1 MTGFV
6 FMMLAATR
14 MKVISWLRACTFFI
28 VLACLAGSL
37 LAQSPSSSP
46 EQSPSKQSSGQ
57 TSSGAQSSQPANAA
71 QQSSPQILTLHTE
84 VRRVIVDVM
93 VQDARGKPVK
103 GLNADEFTVF
113 EDKQPQKILSFDVYD
128 LLRPSISRRPNE
140 APLPPNVFVNIP
152 SAPEHGPLYVMLYD
166 LVNTEM
172 EDQMRARG
180 QILKFIRSMP
190 DGTRFAI
197 FVNSDGLH
205 LVQGF
210 TSDKKVL
217 YAALDP
223 KHSRAHVPRIFLLG
237 RNYGYGDPNLALDEL
252 TFIGQY
258 LDGIPGRKNL
268 IWVSGTF
275 PNAVYPRE
283 FTPAEDSDKIIGE
296 MSALAQAEIAVFPV
310 NVRGVVVYPEGRTTG
325 AVPNGGAS
333 SASGPPGG
341 GSGAPSPTASTSPVA
356 GASVGSG
363 SPIAAANL
371 TAAAVVNEGGA
382 SLSGDYTTQDALAD
396 ATGGRAF
403 YSDNDL
409 TAILETA
416 TEAGGN
422 YYTLTYAPPS
432 SEDNKCHTI
441 RVLLDQKQ
449 YRLSYR
455 RSYCRVPTVSAPVE
469 PSAEAADSSTVV
481 IPLQAGDVLQANMRL
496 GAPMVHDLIFGAH
509 VHTDGSAKMANQQEM
524 AQLQTEAEYFMT
536 HKRNKPPKLLPPMRV
551 QKYIVDY
558 RVFDPQLKAEATHS
572 GYASLEFAMAAFDA
586 DGHTLNGIVNDG
598 VPQPSSDPGENK
610 QGLYLLRQSL
620 IVPVNAVS
628 LRVGVRDRAS
638 DHLGTLEVPLPLAPE
653 AVANAAA
660 PKR

>member
-1 MTGFV
+1 MKLHRWFCASTVFV
-6 FMMLAATR
+6 A
-14 MKVISWLRACTFFI
+14 
-28 VLACLAGSL
+28 LACLAVTL
-37 LAQSPSSSP
+37 LAQSTSSSS
-46 EQSPSKQSSGQ
+46 EQTSGQ
-57 TSSGAQSSQPANAA
+57 TSAPAQSSQPANAG
-71 QQSSPQILTLHTE
+71 QQTSPPILTLHAE
-84 VRRVIVDVM
+84 VRRVILDVM

-103 GLNADEFTVF
+103 GLTANEFKVF
-113 EDKQPQKILSFDVYD
+113 EDKQPQKILSFDVYNF
-128 LLRPSISRRPNE
+128 LSPSISRRSDEP
-140 APLPPNVFVNIP
+140 PLPPNVFVNIP
-152 SAPEHGPLYVMLYD
+152 TAPEHGPLYVMLYD

-197 FVNSDGLH
+197 FVNADGLH

-210 TSDKKVL
+210 TSDKKAL

-223 KHSRAHVPRIFLLG
+223 KHSRPHVPRIFLLG

-275 PNAVYPRE
+275 PSAVYPRQ
-283 FTPAEDSDKIIGE
+283 FSPAEAAGKILGE
-296 MSALAQAEIAVFPV
+296 MDALAQAEIAVFPV

-325 AVPNGGAS
+325 AVPNGGATS
-333 SASGPPGG
+333 VSGPPG
-341 GSGAPSPTASTSPVA
+341 SPAPATGPVA
-356 GASVGSG
+356 GGPLGAG
-363 SPIAAANL
+363 SPIASSMLAASG
-371 TAAAVVNEGGA
+371 VVNAGGS
-382 SLSGDYTTQDALAD
+382 SLSGDYTTQDALAY

-409 TAILETA
+409 SAILETA

-432 SEDNKCHTI
+432 RDDNGKCHTI
-441 RVLLDQKQ
+441 RVLLDQKE
-449 YRLSYR
+449 YTLSYR
-455 RSYCRVPTVSAPVE
+455 QSYCRVPTVSAPTE

-481 IPLQAGDVLQANMRL
+481 IPLHAGDVLQANMRL
-496 GAPMVHDLIFGAH
+496 GAPMVHDLIFSARL
-509 VHTDGSAKMANQQEM
+509 HTDGPARMANPEEM
-524 AQLQTEAEYFMT
+524 DELQTEAEYFMT
-536 HKRNKPPKLLPPMRV
+536 HRRNKPPKRLPPMRV
-551 QKYIVDY
+551 KRYIVDY
-558 RVFDPQLKAEATHS
+558 RVFDPQLKSEAARS

-598 VPQPSSDPGENK
+598 VPQPSSDPTENK
-610 QGLYLLRQSL
+610 AGLYRIRQSL
-620 IVPVNAVS
+620 IVPVNAVT

-660 PKR
+660 PSR

>member
-1 MTGFV
+1 
-6 FMMLAATR
+6 
-14 MKVISWLRACTFFI
+14 MKIHSWLRASALCIAVTW
-28 VLACLAGSL
+28 LTAAL
-37 LAQSPSSSP
+37 LAQSSAPP
-46 EQSPSKQSSGQ
+46 AEQSSGQ
-57 TSSGAQSSQPANAA
+57 TSAPAQSSQPANAG
-71 QQSSPQILTLHTE
+71 QQTPQILTLRTE

-93 VQDARGKPVK
+93 VEDARGKPVK
-103 GLNADEFTVF
+103 GLTVNEFKVL
-113 EDKQPQKILSFDVYD
+113 EDKQPQKILSFDVYNF
-128 LLRPSISRRPNE
+128 LSPSISRRPNE
-140 APLPPNVFVNIP
+140 APLPPNFFVNIP
-152 SAPEHGPLYVMLYD
+152 SSPEHGPLYVMLYD
-166 LVNTEM
+166 LVNTEI

-180 QILKFIRSMP
+180 QILNFIRSMP

-210 TSDKKVL
+210 TSDKHAL

-223 KHSRAHVPRIFLLG
+223 KHSRKHVPRIFLLG
-237 RNYGYGDPNLALDEL
+237 HNYGYGEPQVSLDEL

-268 IWVSGTF
+268 IWVAGTF
-275 PNAVYPRE
+275 PNSVYPRE
-283 FTPAEDSDKIIGE
+283 FTPAEDTDKIMGE
-296 MSALAQAEIAVFPV
+296 MSALAQAEIAVFPI

-333 SASGPPGG
+333 SSSGPPGG
-341 GSGAPSPTASTSPVA
+341 GPGAPSTTSSTTPVA
-356 GASVGSG
+356 GSGLGAG
-363 SPIAAANL
+363 SPIAQANMLAAS
-371 TAAAVVNEGGA
+371 VVNQGGA

-403 YSDNDL
+403 YSDNNL

-416 TEAGGN
+416 TEDGGN

-432 SEDNKCHTI
+432 REDNGQCHAI

-449 YRLSYR
+449 YRVSYR
-455 RSYCRVPTVSAPVE
+455 QSYCRVLTVSTATE
-469 PSAEAADSSTVV
+469 PGAEAADASTVV
-481 IPLQAGDVLQANMRL
+481 IPLKAGDVLQANMRP
-496 GAPMVHDLIFGAH
+496 GAPMVHDLLFSAH
-509 VHTDGSAKMANQQEM
+509 VRTNGPAKMANQEEM

-536 HKRNKPPKLLPPMRV
+536 HRRNKPPKLLPPMRV

-558 RVFDPQLKAEATHS
+558 RVFDPQLKREAARS
-572 GYASLEFAMAAFDA
+572 GNASLEFAMAAFDA
-586 DGHTLNGIVNDG
+586 DGRTLNGIVNDG
-598 VPQPSSDPGENK
+598 VPQLSSDPTENK
-610 QGLYLLRQSL
+610 AGLYRIRQSL
-620 IVPVNAVS
+620 IVPVNAVT

-660 PKR
+660 PKP